1 MLRLYITRH
10 GETQWNIEKKMQG
23 WQDSP
28 LTAKGIQ
35 NALWLSERMELVDI
49 DVIYA
54 SPSGR
59 AQHTAELI
67 RGNKPTQIVFDPNL
81 KEINMGE
88 WEGHNVSAIK
98 EQDQASFHAFWNEP
112 ASYKPSG
119 GESFPE
125 LIERVGTAL
134 KEIEAKH
141 SSGNVLI
148 VTHSVVIKA
157 LFMIFKD
164 TEIEHFWAPPYIED
178 TSLTIVEVDDTGY
191 RVSLE
196 GCTVHK
202 ENNDERLKL

>member
-35 NALWLSERMELVDI
+35 NACGLSERMEPVDI
-49 DVIYA
+49 DAIYA

-59 AQHTAELI
+59 AKHTAELI
-67 RGNKPTQIVFDPNL
+67 RGNQPIEIAFDPNL

-88 WEGHNVSAIK
+88 WEGNNVSAIK
-98 EQDQASFHAFWNEP
+98 ERYQASFHAFWNEP
-112 ASYKPSG
+112 ALYKPSG

-125 LIERVGTAL
+125 LIERIRTAL

-157 LFMIFKD
+157 LFMMFKD
-164 TEIEHFWAPPYIED
+164 AEIEHFWAPPFIED
-178 TSLTIVEVDDTGY
+178 TSLTIVEVDDSGY
-191 RVSLE
+191 RVILE

-202 ENNDERLKL
+202 ENNSERLKL

>member
-10 GETQWNIEKKMQG
+10 GETQWNIEKRMQG

-28 LTAKGIQ
+28 LTATGIQ
-35 NALWLSERMELVDI
+35 NALWLSERMEPVDL
-49 DVIYA
+49 DAIYA

-59 AQHTAELI
+59 AKHTAELI
-67 RGNKPTQIVFDPNL
+67 RGNQPIEIAFDPNL

-88 WEGHNVSAIK
+88 WEGNNVSAIK
-98 EQDQASFHAFWNEP
+98 ERYQASFHAFWNEP
-112 ASYKPSG
+112 ALYKPSG

-125 LIERVGTAL
+125 LIERIRTAL

-157 LFMIFKD
+157 LFMMFND
-164 TEIEHFWAPPYIED
+164 AEIEHFWAPPYIED

-191 RVSLE
+191 RISLE

-202 ENNDERLKL
+202 ENNSERLKL